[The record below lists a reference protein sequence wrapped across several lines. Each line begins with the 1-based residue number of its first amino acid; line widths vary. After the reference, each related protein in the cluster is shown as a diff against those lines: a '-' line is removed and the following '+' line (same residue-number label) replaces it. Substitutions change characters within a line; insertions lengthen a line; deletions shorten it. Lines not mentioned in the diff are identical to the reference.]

1 MNQTGPK
8 QVNNPTGSPDNG
20 EPLFITIGKIRRAHG
35 VDGEMVVEKWSER
48 DELFKPGS
56 VIHAGTRLRDLKIR
70 TRRDHDKFLLLSFH
84 GFDDVDQAME
94 LTNLILYVRK
104 ESLPALPD
112 GEYYHFELVGLRV
125 EDEQGNNLGV
135 LSEVMVTGAN
145 DVYVV
150 TSEDGKEILLPV
162 IPDVIKQIDI
172 NSSKMI
178 VHPPEWA

>member
-1 MNQTGPK
+1 
-8 QVNNPTGSPDNG
+8 
-20 EPLFITIGKIRRAHG
+20 
-35 VDGEMVVEKWSER
+35 
-48 DELFKPGS
+48 
-56 VIHAGTRLRDLKIR
+56 
-70 TRRDHDKFLLLSFH
+70 
-84 GFDDVDQAME
+84 
-94 LTNLILYVRK
+94 
-104 ESLPALPD
+104 
-112 GEYYHFELVGLRV
+112 V